1 MKSELVVILGASD
14 KPERYSYKAFKLLAQ
29 YGHRSILVH
38 PKINE
43 IEGEPCFPDLK
54 LVARQNKVIDTLTM
68 YVNPAISSAMA
79 QDIVNLRPARVIFNP
94 GTENPELMELLKKN
108 NIPYEEA
115 CTLVLLKTGQ
125 FC

>member
-1 MKSELVVILGASD
+1 MKSELVVILGASN

-29 YGHRSILVH
+29 YGHKSILVH
-38 PKINE
+38 PNLTE
-43 IEGEPCFPDLK
+43 IEGEACFPDLK
-54 LVARQNKVIDTLTM
+54 AVASQNFTIDTLTM
-68 YVNPAISSAMA
+68 YVNPDLSSVMA
-79 QDIVNLRPARVIFNP
+79 QDILNLKPKRVIFNP

-108 NIPYEEA
+108 DIPYEET